1 MVKLGKVVAAL
12 GVAGA
17 LAPAAS
23 ELRIARPAQ
32 PMTERWRRVKVEP
45 RERTLLGISFRPLQ
59 CRAQG
64 LDPASTLRHLLRY
77 PYPLIRL
84 GAYWNQVEPE
94 PGAFET
100 TALDAEIEA
109 AEAAGKQVVLAV
121 GAVKTFG
128 YPECFVPAHHLSVP
142 LKEGTLI
149 TPQSH
154 PALAQA
160 AVSFVTGIV
169 KHYAGHKSIVAW
181 QVEHEPVDP
190 LGLEH
195 SWRLS
200 RSFVQAEVEAV
211 RGVDTRPVIING
223 YLPTSLPVR
232 IDQWWRTHDQGDS
245 LAVGRELADILG
257 LDFYPRHGLIH
268 TAGRTA
274 YLDGA
279 GRRWEQSRP
288 RELFA
293 WAGSTGHQVMIT
305 EGQAEPWEAV
315 TVPPSPQHQAM
326 YSCPPERVIE
336 NYNRCMGW
344 GRPWAYL
351 FWGAD
356 YWVLRERQGD
366 ASYLRAFSRVLSES

>member
-1 MVKLGKVVAAL
+1 MDNVGKVAAAL
-12 GVAGA
+12 GAAAA

-23 ELRIARPAQ
+23 EVRVARPAQ
-32 PMTERWRRVKVEP
+32 PMSERWKRTPVAA
-45 RERTLLGISFRPLQ
+45 RENTLLGISFRPLQ

-64 LDPASTLRHLLRY
+64 LDPARTLRQLLQY

-84 GAYWNQVEPE
+84 GAYWNQIEPS
-94 PGAFET
+94 PGAFNP

-109 AEAAGKQVVLAV
+109 AEAAGKQIILAV

-128 YPECFVPAHHLSVP
+128 YPECFVPAHHLAEP
-142 LKEGTLI
+142 LPEGTLI
-149 TPQSH
+149 TLASH
-154 PALAQA
+154 TALARA
-160 AVSFVTGIV
+160 AEAFVTRV
-169 KHYAGHKSIVAW
+169 VERYRDRSSIVAW

-195 SWRLS
+195 SWRLA
-200 RSFVQAEVEAV
+200 RGFVQAEVNAV
-211 RGVDTRPVIING
+211 RALDSRPVIING

-232 IDQWWRTHDQGDS
+232 IDQWWRTRDQGDS
-245 LAVGRELADILG
+245 LATARDMADILG
-257 LDFYPRHGLIH
+257 LDVYPRHGLIH
-268 TAGRTA
+268 AAGRTA

-279 GRRWEQSRP
+279 ARPWNQHKELATWVRTTGRK
-288 RELFA
+288 LM
-293 WAGSTGHQVMIT
+293 VT

-315 TVPPSPQHQAM
+315 TLPPSPQHQVM

-336 NYNRCMGW
+336 NYNRWVPGT
-344 GRPWAYL
+344 WAYL

>member
-1 MVKLGKVVAAL
+1 VPNRGVRLGTILAAL
-12 GVAGA
+12 SMGA
-17 LAPAAS
+17 AIAPAAS

-32 PMTERWRRVKVEP
+32 PMSDRWKWVNVEP

-64 LDPASTLRHLLRY
+64 LDPASTLRTLLMY

-84 GAYWNQVEPE
+84 GAYWNAIEPS
-94 PGAFET
+94 PGAFDT
-100 TALDAEIEA
+100 RSLDAEIEA
-109 AEAAGKQVVLAV
+109 AEEAGKQIVLAV

-128 YPECFVPAHHLSVP
+128 YPECFVPEHHLSVP
-142 LKEGTLI
+142 LREGTLI
-149 TPQSH
+149 TPATH
-154 PALAQA
+154 PGLAAA
-160 AVSFVTGIV
+160 AVDFVSRV
-169 KHYAGHKSIVAW
+169 VERYAGHPSIVAW

-211 RGVDTRPVIING
+211 RRLDPRPVIING

-232 IDQWWRTHDQGDS
+232 VDQWWRTRDQGDS
-245 LAVGRELADILG
+245 LAVGREFADILG
-257 LDFYPRHGLIH
+257 LDVYPRHGLIH
-268 TAGRTA
+268 AAGRTA

-279 GRRWEQSRP
+279 ARP
-288 RELFA
+288 WNQHRELVA
-293 WAGSTGHQVMIT
+293 WAASSGKKLMVT

-315 TVPPSPQHQAM
+315 TVPPSPQHQVM
-326 YSCPPERVIE
+326 YSCPPDRVIE
-336 NYNRCMGW
+336 NYNRW
-344 GRPWAYL
+344 GRRQWAYL

-366 ASYLRAFSRVLSES
+366 ASYLRAFSRILSES